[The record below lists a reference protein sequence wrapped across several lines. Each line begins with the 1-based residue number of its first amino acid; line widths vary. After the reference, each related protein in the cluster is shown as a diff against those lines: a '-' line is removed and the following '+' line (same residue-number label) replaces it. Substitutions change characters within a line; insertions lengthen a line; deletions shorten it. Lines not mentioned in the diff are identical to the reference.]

1 MQEKS
6 YQVFRRSC
14 CVRSGHRTCRHCSH
28 RPMLA
33 GFYAKLL
40 SPASHICWCKHVGV
54 VNLHLRCN
62 TLGCITPIEGYLHCV
77 LILFF
82 FYFFFIIISVCSV
95 GQRMFPS
102 GLHHTNEEEE
112 SRCRVSTEAPSAL
125 QSHLFDTQ
133 R

>member
-1 MQEKS
+1 MLCQIRTPNLPPLFS
-6 YQVFRRSC
+6 SSHV
-14 CVRSGHRTCRHCSH
+14 SGFLCQTVIASFTH
-28 RPMLA
+28 MLVQT
-33 GFYAKLL
+33 
-40 SPASHICWCKHVGV
+40 CWCSKFTSALQHTGLY
-54 VNLHLRCN
+54 NPNRRLSAL
-62 TLGCITPIEGYLHCV
+62 CIDFFY
-77 LILFF
+77 LFF
-82 FYFFFIIISVCSV
+82 LIIISVCSV